1 MSAVFLF
8 FERVKY
14 HLIIWCHMAIDLLLY
29 GKIKAPKQDVSGKV
43 FVITG
48 GNAGL
53 GLETAR
59 QIALMNP
66 KKVYITSRS
75 EERGQKAVKELRAA
89 TGRDNIE
96 VVALDLTSFASVQ
109 QAAEE
114 LKSKEEQIDV
124 LVLNAGIGHYE
135 KEKTTDGY
143 DLMYQSNHLGHHLLL
158 ELLLPKIKAAYK
170 PNDPA
175 RVVVL
180 SSDGHY
186 GATEQ
191 SLSTVEDGNPGLL
204 QYMNTK
210 LLNILFAR
218 YMSKKLAHEVVVNA
232 VHPGTVATDF
242 FSKFPPNM
250 EKIAKILLAPVFKH
264 VEVGAATSVF
274 VATAPS
280 AGQVTGQYWANMKVY
295 TPHRLARDDRLAAT
309 YMERSYAQIK
319 PAQS

>member
-1 MSAVFLF
+1 
-8 FERVKY
+8 
-14 HLIIWCHMAIDLLLY
+14 
-29 GKIKAPKQDVSGKV
+29 
-43 FVITG
+43 
-48 GNAGL
+48 
-53 GLETAR
+53 
-59 QIALMNP
+59 
-66 KKVYITSRS
+66 
-75 EERGQKAVKELRAA
+75 VKELRAA

-96 VVALDLTSFASVQ
+96 VVVLDLNSFASVQ

-124 LVLNAGIGHYE
+124 LVLNAGVGHYE
-135 KEKTTDGY
+135 NEKTTDGY

-186 GATEQ
+186 FTTEY
-191 SLSTVEDGNPGLL
+191 SLSKVEEGGTPQ
-204 QYMNTK
+204 QYPNTK
-210 LLNILFAR
+210 FLNVLFTR
-218 YMSKKLAHEVVVNA
+218 YMSKKLAPQVVVNA
-232 VHPGTVATDF
+232 LHPGTVASDF
-242 FSKFPPNM
+242 ISKFPPTTQ
-250 EKIAKILLAPVFKH
+250 KIANIILKPVVRH

-280 AGQVTGQYWANMKVY
+280 AGQVTGQYWANMKVT

-319 PAQS
+319 K